1 MNLLYQRWQMDL
13 IQSYR
18 ERDEDYCV
26 HIHPNHQ
33 FLVCVYITMHTRNAN
48 SMWYSEVVGNI
59 IHYSEICPGL

>member
-1 MNLLYQRWQMDL
+1 MVVVGREVGGGGHCSMVAVSQYQINLLYQRWQMGL

-33 FLVCVYITMHTRNAN
+33 FSVCVYITIPET
-48 SMWYSEVVGNI
+48 
-59 IHYSEICPGL
+59 